1 MEEKQVLRKLEE
13 MFRDIR
19 LEKQEEHMRKVHGH
33 GPSISHKLDRS
44 ECDIHGRRDSTS
56 SQRSSLSSLG
66 GHRRDSG
73 HHQRD
78 SLDLLSPIRRDSM
91 GLGLSHKTTGWIT
104 RRDSASPRRDS
115 VASTGSRKY
124 SIDSLEGRR
133 DSLDM
138 DKKNS
143 LSGGAVLDDGTILE
157 EEEVGQQNSKLCC
170 RVFSTSFLNHKA
182 HEC

>member
-56 SQRSSLSSLG
+56 SQRSSLSPLG
-66 GHRRDSG
+66 GHRPLRPVVVSLRNLDNTALSRSG
-73 HHQRD
+73 
-78 SLDLLSPIRRDSM
+78 S
-91 GLGLSHKTTGWIT
+91 
-104 RRDSASPRRDS
+104 RDS
-115 VASTGSRKY
+115 VASTGSRKF

-138 DKKNS
+138 DKRNP

-157 EEEVGQQNSKLCC
+157 EEEVGPHDSKVSC
-170 RVFSTSFLNHKA
+170 RVSFAPFLNHKA
-182 HEC
+182 CECRLRSSQPLLRN